1 MYFIIYIYT
10 LLECFFYHTYN
21 YKIRFV
27 FNHFSILDI
36 CNFVVLLHQLLF
48 SSPAI
53 YYHLSL
59 QCVIPPLQMYT
70 KLHNKA
76 IKLFTYVF
84 KLQAPPI
91 KRAHAQASALLWNWV
106 IDCVLESIEFRIL
119 QLKTS
124 LHPKRTSSLGSCLG
138 LH

>member
-10 LLECFFYHTYN
+10 LLEFFYHTYN

-27 FNHFSILDI
+27 FDHLSILDI
-36 CNFVVLLHQLLF
+36 CKFVVLLHRLLC

-53 YYHLSL
+53 YHHLSL
-59 QCVIPPLQMYT
+59 QCVIPLLQMYT
-70 KLHNKA
+70 KLYNKA
-76 IKLFTYVF
+76 IKLFAWVS

-91 KRAHAQASALLWNWV
+91 RRARAQASALLWKWV
-106 IDCVLESIEFRIL
+106 INCVLENMEFKIL

-124 LHPKRTSSLGSCLG
+124 LHPRRTSSLGSCLEP
-138 LH
+138 H